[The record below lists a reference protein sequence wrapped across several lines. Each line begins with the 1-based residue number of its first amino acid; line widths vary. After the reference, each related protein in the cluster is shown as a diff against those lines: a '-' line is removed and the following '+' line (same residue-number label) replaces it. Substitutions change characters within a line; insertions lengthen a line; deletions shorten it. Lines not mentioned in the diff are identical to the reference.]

1 MQRYGIAGA
10 VALAVV
16 FLLASCGGPA
26 VPRGSASLEGT
37 VVDATTGLAL
47 PGARA
52 CFVFRGSVTGICA
65 TSDASGAFQL
75 ARLPAGDHAVQ
86 VTKAGF
92 TGARE
97 GVQLTD
103 GATATIRVALSP
115 GLSSGELRIVLS
127 WGADPRDLDSHLW
140 VPQSGSP
147 YEVYFDDLGSCSAG
161 PWTCLDVDDTTSYGP
176 ETITVKQLQ
185 SGTYSYAVHWYAG
198 TGSWAGSDA
207 VVRVYDASGLVA
219 TYAAPGNASEPDASG
234 AEWWYVFDLN
244 GSTLTP
250 KDTLSTNPPLSS
262 AVTSL
267 GTK

>member
-1 MQRYGIAGA
+1 MSRI
-10 VALAVV
+10 
-16 FLLASCGGPA
+16 CG
-26 VPRGSASLEGT
+26 
-37 VVDATTGLAL
+37 TT
-47 PGARA
+47 
-52 CFVFRGSVTGICA
+52 
-65 TSDASGAFQL
+65 DASGAFQL

-97 GVQLTD
+97 GVQLAD
-103 GATATIRVALSP
+103 GATASVRVALSP
-115 GLSSGELRIVLS
+115 GLSSGELRIVLR
-127 WGADPRDLDSHLW
+127 WGADPSDLDSHLW
-140 VPQSGSP
+140 VPQTAGY
-147 YEVYFDDLGSCSAG
+147 YEVYFSNPGSSSAN
-161 PWTCLDVDDTTSYGP
+161 PWACLDADGATSYGS
-176 ETITVKQLQ
+176 ETVTTAQMQ
-185 SGTYSYAVHWYAG
+185 SGSYSYAVHWYAG
-198 TGSWAGSDA
+198 AGSWAGSDA

-219 TYAAPGNASEPDASG
+219 TYTAPGNASEPDASG